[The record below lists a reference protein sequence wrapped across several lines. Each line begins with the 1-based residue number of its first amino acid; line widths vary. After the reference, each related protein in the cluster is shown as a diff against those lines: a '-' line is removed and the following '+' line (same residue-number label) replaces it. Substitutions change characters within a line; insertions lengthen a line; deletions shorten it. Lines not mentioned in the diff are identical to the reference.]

1 MYNIEQWEVDKNNMS
16 VKVIMGCHRI
26 VFLNAFVTSV
36 MNFLNNF
43 QTAQKAIKDASVA
56 AAEVAKT
63 NIKDVQESASR
74 IELAIKIKAPV
85 VYVPMSSNSEHS
97 LMLDMGNLM
106 VHLFTS
112 GSAFFIFS

>member
-1 MYNIEQWEVDKNNMS
+1 MYNIEPWELDKNNMS
-16 VKVIMGCHRI
+16 VKVTMGCYRI
-26 VFLNAFVTSV
+26 VFLNAFVNSM

-43 QTAQKAIKDASVA
+43 QTAQNAIKDASAA

-74 IELAIKIKAPV
+74 IQLCIKIKAPI
-85 VYVPMSSNSEHS
+85 VYIPMNSKSEHS

-106 VHLFTS
+106 V
-112 GSAFFIFS
+112 